1 MVTTVFSSSYKVRL
15 GDNATPGQG
24 TYEVYLNPLHT
35 MKNITFLPMPATE
48 YESDGDVSG
57 IGYAGGLSVPVML
70 QQMKI
75 LYNATFR
82 ENFEKALV
90 YWSKQDT
97 LLYITAKIDAT
108 DWLTFPDYATQAMTA
123 FRGKVRMV
131 QGYEVTPE
139 TIDIATIQIKRYT
152 S

>member
-1 MVTTVFSSSYKVRL
+1 
-15 GDNATPGQG
+15 
-24 TYEVYLNPLHT
+24 
-35 MKNITFLPMPATE
+35 MPATE

-57 IGYAGGLSVPVML
+57 IGYAGGLSVPVIL

-75 LYNATFR
+75 PYNATFR

-90 YWSKQDT
+90 YWSKQDS
-97 LLYITAKIDAT
+97 LLYITAKIDST
-108 DWLTFPDYATQAMTA
+108 DWLTFPAYTDQAMAA